1 MFVLHSKKEIPL
13 AIVEKFRH
21 CSRKFTEGQLVA
33 CMLVQ
38 HHVIPVLHL
47 QQVYVCVWSAM

>member
-1 MFVLHSKKEIPL
+1 
-13 AIVEKFRH
+13 
-21 CSRKFTEGQLVA
+21 
-33 CMLVQ
+33 MLVQ